1 MNEMTGVSMVFL
13 KHCISF
19 LFLFSTIYSYGQ
31 ETNFN
36 KLYPILDEYVRDFP
50 KEFRKIS
57 EDRRYRLNEII
68 YFLEEQRENNVPRQL
83 IFISTNQSSV
93 SQMAQTWSKAAA
105 YYFGFPNFQSF
116 SGGIKPHEISLN
128 TIISMEKAGFII
140 YKSDVEGI
148 GVYRV
153 KYSYNLNPIVVF
165 PKKIR
170 HKKNPYTDF
179 MAVFVEENAD
189 VNISNIKGTYHR
201 LLLNYN
207 DPVGYEGSGLED
219 QMYEESCK
227 KVAIEM
233 FYIFSQL
240 HKRMKNQ

>member
-1 MNEMTGVSMVFL
+1 
-13 KHCISF
+13 
-19 LFLFSTIYSYGQ
+19 
-31 ETNFN
+31 
-36 KLYPILDEYVRDFP
+36 
-50 KEFRKIS
+50 
-57 EDRRYRLNEII
+57 
-68 YFLEEQRENNVPRQL
+68 
-83 IFISTNQSSV
+83 
-93 SQMAQTWSKAAA
+93 
-105 YYFGFPNFQSF
+105 
-116 SGGIKPHEISLN
+116 
-128 TIISMEKAGFII
+128 MEKAGFII

-153 KYSYNLNPIVVF
+153 KYSYNLDPIVVF

-207 DPVGYEGSGLED
+207 NPMGYEGSGLED

-233 FYIFSQL
+233 FYVFSQL